1 MSFTFSTMFPIAI
14 DKTEYELLEKDH
26 VHLETFQNKN
36 FLLIQ
41 PEALKIIT
49 ENINKEKKL
58 SSNKSNEDKKQKF
71 NAEIFSLDAFRAKKE
86 D

>member
-14 DKTEYELLEKDH
+14 DKTEYELLEKNH

-49 ENINKEKKL
+49 EKAFYKISHFYRSSHLKLLKK
-58 SSNKSNEDKKQKF
+58 NY
-71 NAEIFSLDAFRAKKE
+71 
-86 D
+86 